1 MLKRIFSFSNL
12 TLLVALILSTIAAWY
27 SIIGLTTIFAGAVVP
42 VIIMGSALELAK
54 ITTTVWLRKYWHRA
68 GLLIKLYLVPA
79 VMAIAL
85 ITSMGIFGFLSK
97 AHMDQGITTG
107 DVQAKIAIY
116 DEKIKTEKENIEA
129 NRKALK
135 QMDEG
140 VDQVLGRSTDEK
152 GAEKAVAMRKSQQK
166 ERTRLQNEI
175 LQSQKS
181 IAELNDAR
189 APIAAE
195 VRKVE
200 AEVGPIKYI
209 AALLYGDNPDANIL
223 ERAVRW
229 VIILLVIVFDP
240 LALMLVLAA
249 NQSKDWDD
257 EEPVEEKVEEDISED
272 GYKTPWPD
280 RPPIPGYDDEYVK
293 WPGGVGIP
301 EPAYEPDDGPLTDNQ
316 IEQIKETVAKE
327 FDIKDHPYLFTP
339 AGSDTPPGIKPVG
352 PQVYKPEPSD
362 DTLEP
367 CYKCGTPL
375 MIAPG
380 IGPFC
385 PNKECDVSDNT
396 NGAEP
401 IEITYIPPA
410 PIIDDSPNF
419 EAIKVDGEWVQTGP
433 AFEEKLKVDL
443 PDRIESGTIPFQELD
458 GGYVMFDGKHMHKD
472 VLMGM
477 RPDMLKLV
485 ADSGRAT
492 KTSFGTAFPGLATK
506 GDTFV
511 RVDTLPN
518 KVYKF
523 DGVRWIT
530 VNKEQ
535 STSYL
540 HDQEYI
546 KYLVTKIEAGEYD
559 IELLSESE
567 NQQIEEYLTKKT

>member
-12 TLLVALILSTIAAWY
+12 TLLVALTLSTIAAWY
-27 SIIGLTTIFAGAVVP
+27 SIIGLTTIFAGAVIP

-97 AHMDQGITTG
+97 AHMDQGITSG
-107 DVQAKIAIY
+107 DVQAKVAIY
-116 DEKIKTEKENIEA
+116 DEKIKTAKENIDV

-135 QMDEG
+135 QLDEA
-140 VDQVLGRSTDEK
+140 VDQVMGRSTDEK
-152 GAEKAVAMRKSQQK
+152 GADKAVAIRRGQAKDRARLLQEISAEQK
-166 ERTRLQNEI
+166 TITQLTEE
-175 LQSQKS
+175 
-181 IAELNDAR
+181 R

-249 NQSKDWDD
+249 NQSKDWDNED
-257 EEPVEEKVEEDISED
+257 ESS
-272 GYKTPWPD
+272 
-280 RPPIPGYDDEYVK
+280 
-293 WPGGVGIP
+293 
-301 EPAYEPDDGPLTDNQ
+301 YEPDDGPINEEELEALRERAKEELPVGEPISKEELFP
-316 IEQIKETVAKE
+316 IEKE
-327 FDIKDHPYLFTP
+327 FDINKHPYLFKP
-339 AGSDTPPGIKPVG
+339 AGSHTPPGVEPVG
-352 PQVYKPEPSD
+352 PQVYNPEASD
-362 DTLEP
+362 ATLEP

-375 MIAPG
+375 IVAPG

-385 PNKECDVSDNT
+385 PNKECDVVDNT
-396 NGAEP
+396 LGLEP
-401 IEITYIPPA
+401 IEFTYIPPA
-410 PIIDDSPNF
+410 PIIETKHPEIIEDHNT
-419 EAIKVDGEWVQTGP
+419 KL
-433 AFEEKLKVDL
+433 FEEL
-443 PDRIESGTIPFQELD
+443 E
-458 GGYVMFDGKHMHKD
+458 GGYVTYDGKHMHRD
-472 VLMGM
+472 VLFNM

-485 ADSGRAT
+485 ADSARESSTG
-492 KTSFGTAFPGLATK
+492 FGTTFPGLAKK

-511 RVDTLPN
+511 RVDLLPN

-523 DGVRWIT
+523 DGSRWIGI
-530 VNKEQ
+530 NKNQ

-540 HDQEYI
+540 YDQEYI
-546 KYLVTKIEAGEYD
+546 RYLVEKIEKGEYD
-559 IELLSESE
+559 IELLSDIEK
-567 NQQIEEYLTKKT
+567 QQIEEYLSKNS

>member
-12 TLLVALILSTIAAWY
+12 TLLVALTLSTIAAWY
-27 SIIGLTTIFAGAVVP
+27 SIIGLTTIFAGAVIP

-68 GLLIKLYLVPA
+68 GLLLKLYLVPA

-97 AHMDQGITTG
+97 AHMDQGITSG
-107 DVQAKIAIY
+107 DIQAKIAIY

-152 GAEKAVAMRKSQQK
+152 GADKAVAMRKSQQK
-166 ERTRLQNEI
+166 ERSRLQNEI

-240 LALMLVLAA
+240 LAIALVLAA
-249 NQSKDWDD
+249 NASKDWD
-257 EEPVEEKVEEDISED
+257 KEED
-272 GYKTPWPD
+272 
-280 RPPIPGYDDEYVK
+280 
-293 WPGGVGIP
+293 
-301 EPAYEPDDGPLTDNQ
+301 EPAYEADDGPINEEVL
-316 IEQIKETVAKE
+316 EALRERAKEELPTEELIPEEKIAEKE

-339 AGSDTPPGIKPVG
+339 AGSHTPPGVEPVG

-362 DTLEP
+362 PTLEP
-367 CYKCGTPL
+367 CYKCGTTL
-375 MIAPG
+375 IVAPG

-385 PNKECDVSDNT
+385 PNKECDVADGWALKDS
-396 NGAEP
+396 EP
-401 IEITYIPPA
+401 VEITYIPPA
-410 PIIDDSPNF
+410 PIVDDAPNF
-419 EAIKVDGEWVQTGP
+419 EAIKVDGEWVKTGP
-433 AFEEKLKVDL
+433 AFEASKVNL
-443 PDRIESGTIPFQELD
+443 PDSIESKTIPYQELD

-472 VLMGM
+472 VLLGM

-492 KTSFGTAFPGLATK
+492 KTSFGTSFPAVASK
-506 GDTFV
+506 GDIFV
-511 RVDTLPN
+511 RVDALPN

-523 DGVRWIT
+523 DGVRWIV
-530 VNKEQ
+530 VNKTQ

-540 HDQEYI
+540 YDQEYI
-546 KYLVTKIEAGEYD
+546 KYLVEKIESGEYD
-559 IELLSESE
+559 IELLSDTEK
-567 NQQIEEYLTKKT
+567 QQIEEYLTKRD

>member
-1 MLKRIFSFSNL
+1 
-12 TLLVALILSTIAAWY
+12 
-27 SIIGLTTIFAGAVVP
+27 
-42 VIIMGSALELAK
+42 
-54 ITTTVWLRKYWHRA
+54 
-68 GLLIKLYLVPA
+68 
-79 VMAIAL
+79 
-85 ITSMGIFGFLSK
+85 
-97 AHMDQGITTG
+97 
-107 DVQAKIAIY
+107 
-116 DEKIKTEKENIEA
+116 
-129 NRKALK
+129 
-135 QMDEG
+135 
-140 VDQVLGRSTDEK
+140 
-152 GAEKAVAMRKSQQK
+152 VAMRKSQQK

-181 IAELNDAR
+181 IAGLNNER

-257 EEPVEEKVEEDISED
+257 EED
-272 GYKTPWPD
+272 
-280 RPPIPGYDDEYVK
+280 
-293 WPGGVGIP
+293 
-301 EPAYEPDDGPLTDNQ
+301 EPAYEADDGPISDEVL
-316 IEQIKETVAKE
+316 EQLRERAKEELPTEEPVAVKE
-327 FDIKDHPYLFTP
+327 FDIKDHPYLFTTR
-339 AGSDTPPGIKPVG
+339 GSDTPPGVEPVG
-352 PQVYKPEPSD
+352 PQVYKSEPSD
-362 DTLEP
+362 DTLDP

-375 MIAPG
+375 MNAPG

-396 NGAEP
+396 LGAET
-401 IEITYIPPA
+401 IEFTYIPPA
-410 PIIDDSPNF
+410 PIIDDAPNF

-433 AFEEKLKVDL
+433 AFTEIRKVDL
-443 PDRIESGTIPFQELD
+443 PDSIESKTIPYQELD
-458 GGYVMFDGKHMHKD
+458 GGYVMFDGKHMHRD
-472 VLMGM
+472 VLLDM

-485 ADSGRAT
+485 ADSGRES
-492 KTSFGTAFPGLATK
+492 KTSFGTSFPSIASK

-511 RVDTLPN
+511 RVDALPN

-523 DGVRWIT
+523 DGARWIV

-540 HDQEYI
+540 YDQEYI
-546 KYLVTKIEAGEYD
+546 RYLVTKIESGEYD

-567 NQQIEEYLTKKT
+567 NQQIEEYLSKKT

>member
-12 TLLVALILSTIAAWY
+12 TLLVALTLSTIAAWY

-54 ITTTVWLRKYWHRA
+54 ITATVWLRKYWHRA
-68 GLLIKLYLVPA
+68 GLLLKLYLVPA
-79 VMAIAL
+79 VIAIAL

-97 AHMDQGITTG
+97 AHMDQGVTSG
-107 DVQAKIAIY
+107 DVLSKIAIY

-140 VDQVLGRSTDEK
+140 VDQLLGRSTDEK

-200 AEVGPIKYI
+200 AEVGPLKYI
-209 AALLYGDNPDANIL
+209 AALLYGDNPDANVL

-240 LALMLVLAA
+240 LAIALVLAA
-249 NQSKDWDD
+249 NASKDWDK
-257 EEPVEEKVEEDISED
+257 EEPVEEPVEESED
-272 GYKTPWPD
+272 KEIPEDEVKTPWPEQVA
-280 RPPIPGYDDEYVK
+280 PITAPITSITT
-293 WPGGVGIP
+293 WTIP
-301 EPAYEPDDGPLTDNQ
+301 TESV
-316 IEQIKETVAKE
+316 ETVEKKE
-327 FDIKDHPYLFTP
+327 FDINDHPYLFTP
-339 AGSDTPPGIKPVG
+339 RGSHTPPGVESVG
-352 PQVYKPEPSD
+352 PLVYKPEPSD
-362 DTLEP
+362 ATLEP

-375 MIAPG
+375 INAPG

-385 PNKECDVSDNT
+385 PNKECDVFDNT
-396 NGAEP
+396 KGVEP
-401 IEITYIPPA
+401 MEIKLPK
-410 PIIDDSPNF
+410 PIIDDAPNF
-419 EAIKVDGEWVQTGP
+419 EGIKVEGEWVQTGP
-433 AFEEKLKVDL
+433 NFKEIPEVEA
-443 PDRIESGTIPFQELD
+443 SNTIPYQELD

-472 VLMGM
+472 VLLGM
-477 RPDMLKLV
+477 RPDMLKVV
-485 ADSGRAT
+485 ADSAT
-492 KTSFGTAFPGLATK
+492 LTSTGFGTSFPALAKK

-511 RVDTLPN
+511 RVDLLPN

-523 DGVRWIT
+523 DGKRWMQ
-530 VNKEQ
+530 VNKDQ
-535 STSYL
+535 STSYTY
-540 HDQEYI
+540 DQEYI
-546 KYLVTKIEAGEYD
+546 KYLVGKVENGEYD
-559 IELLSESE
+559 VELLSEIE
-567 NQQIEEYLTKKT
+567 KQQIEEYLTKKS

>member
-12 TLLVALILSTIAAWY
+12 TLLVALTLSAIAAWY

-54 ITTTVWLRKYWHRA
+54 ITATVWLRKYWHRA
-68 GLLIKLYLVPA
+68 GLLLKLYLVPA
-79 VMAIAL
+79 VIAIAL

-97 AHMDQGITTG
+97 AHMDQGVTSG
-107 DVQAKIAIY
+107 DIQSKIAIY

-240 LALMLVLAA
+240 LAIALVLAA
-249 NQSKDWDD
+249 NASKDWDK
-257 EEPVEEKVEEDISED
+257 EEPVVEEIEKISEA
-272 GYKTPWPD
+272 GYKN
-280 RPPIPGYDDEYVK
+280 
-293 WPGGVGIP
+293 P
-301 EPAYEPDDGPLTDNQ
+301 EPEPEYEPDDGPLTDDQ
-316 IEQIKETVAKE
+316 ITQIKERIEKE
-327 FDIKDHPYLFTP
+327 FDIKDHPYLFAP
-339 AGSDTPPGIKPVG
+339 RGSHTPPGVESVG
-352 PQVYKPEPSD
+352 PLVYKPELSD
-362 DTLEP
+362 TTLAP

-375 MIAPG
+375 IIAPG

-385 PNKECDVSDNT
+385 PNKECDVADNT
-396 NGAEP
+396 TDVEP
-401 IEITYIPPA
+401 IEITYIPTGPVVEDA
-410 PIIDDSPNF
+410 PNF
-419 EAIKVDGEWVQTGP
+419 EGIKVEGEWIQTGP
-433 AFEEKLKVDL
+433 DFKVPKIEL
-443 PDRIESGTIPFQELD
+443 PDQITANTIPYQELD

-472 VLMGM
+472 VLLGM
-477 RPDMLKLV
+477 RPDIVLGKE
-485 ADSGRAT
+485 T
-492 KTSFGTAFPGLATK
+492 KTSFGTTFPVIASK

-511 RVDTLPN
+511 RVDSLPN

-523 DGVRWIT
+523 DGTRWI
-530 VNKEQ
+530 VINKEQ

-540 HDQEYI
+540 YDQEYI
-546 KYLVTKIEAGEYD
+546 KYLVQKIESGEYD

-567 NQQIEEYLTKKT
+567 RQQIEEYLTKKS

>member
-1 MLKRIFSFSNL
+1 MLKRIFSFSNF

-54 ITTTVWLRKYWHRA
+54 ITATVWLRKYWHRA
-68 GLLIKLYLVPA
+68 GLLLKLYLVPA

-97 AHMDQGITTG
+97 AHMDQGITSG
-107 DVQAKIAIY
+107 DVQAKVAIY
-116 DEKIKTEKENIEA
+116 DEKIKTAKENIDV

-135 QMDEG
+135 QLDEA
-140 VDQVLGRSTDEK
+140 VDQVMGRSTDEK
-152 GAEKAVAMRKSQQK
+152 GADKAVAIRRGQAKDRARLLQEISAEQK
-166 ERTRLQNEI
+166 TITQLNE
-175 LQSQKS
+175 
-181 IAELNDAR
+181 ER

-223 ERAVRW
+223 EKAVRW

-240 LALMLVLAA
+240 LAIALVLAA
-249 NQSKDWDD
+249 NASKDWDNED
-257 EEPVEEKVEEDISED
+257 EPS
-272 GYKTPWPD
+272 
-280 RPPIPGYDDEYVK
+280 
-293 WPGGVGIP
+293 
-301 EPAYEPDDGPLTDNQ
+301 YEPDDGPVNEEALEALRERVKEELPVGEPISKEELFP
-316 IEQIKETVAKE
+316 IEKE
-327 FDIKDHPYLFTP
+327 FDINDHPYLFKP
-339 AGSDTPPGIKPVG
+339 AGSHTPPGVEPVG

-367 CYKCGTPL
+367 CYKCGTTL
-375 MIAPG
+375 INAPG

-385 PNKECDVSDNT
+385 PNKECDVFDSPYLREEET
-396 NGAEP
+396 EE
-401 IEITYIPPA
+401 IKITYIPPE
-410 PIIDDSPNF
+410 PIVEDAPNF

-433 AFEEKLKVDL
+433 DFKEVPKADL
-443 PDRIESGTIPFQELD
+443 PDKIESKTIPYQELD

-472 VLMGM
+472 VLLGM

-485 ADSGRAT
+485 ADSGRET
-492 KTSFGTAFPGLATK
+492 KTSFGTTFPGLAAK

-511 RVDTLPN
+511 RVDALPN

-523 DGVRWIT
+523 DGARWIV

-540 HDQEYI
+540 YDQEYI
-546 KYLVTKIEAGEYD
+546 KYLVEKIEKGEYD
-559 IELLSESE
+559 VELLSETE
-567 NQQIEEYLTKKT
+567 RQQIEDYLSKKT

>member
-54 ITTTVWLRKYWHRA
+54 ITATVWLRKYWHRA
-68 GLLIKLYLVPA
+68 GLLLKLYLVPA
-79 VMAIAL
+79 VMSIAL

-97 AHMDQGITTG
+97 AHMDQGVTSG

-166 ERTRLQNEI
+166 ERVRLQNEI

-181 IAELNDAR
+181 IAGLNDER

-249 NQSKDWDD
+249 NQSKDWDE
-257 EEPVEEKVEEDISED
+257 EEPIEDFRED
-272 GYKTPWPD
+272 GYKTSL
-280 RPPIPGYDDEYVK
+280 
-293 WPGGVGIP
+293 P
-301 EPAYEPDDGPLTDNQ
+301 EYEPDDGPLTDDQ
-316 IEQIKETVAKE
+316 VEQIKETLEKE

-339 AGSDTPPGIKPVG
+339 AGSSTPPGIKSVPI
-352 PQVYKPEPSD
+352 QVYKNEPSD
-362 DTLEP
+362 DTLAP

-375 MIAPG
+375 MNAPG

-385 PNKECDVSDNT
+385 PNKDCDVADNT
-396 NGAEP
+396 SGAEP

-410 PIIDDSPNF
+410 PIVDIDPNF
-419 EAIKVDGEWVQTGP
+419 EGIKVDGKWVQTGP
-433 AFEEKLKVDL
+433 EFEEKIKTEL
-443 PDRIESGTIPFQELD
+443 PDNIVSNTISYKELD

-472 VLMGM
+472 VLLGM

-485 ADSGRAT
+485 ADSGRES
-492 KTSFGTAFPGLATK
+492 KTSFGTTFPIIASK

-511 RVDTLPN
+511 RVDSLPN

-523 DGVRWIT
+523 DGSRWI
-530 VNKEQ
+530 VINKEQ

-540 HDQEYI
+540 YDQEYI
-546 KYLVTKIEAGEYD
+546 KYLVEKIDKGEYD
-559 IELLSESE
+559 IELLSDIEK
-567 NQQIEEYLTKKT
+567 QQIEEYLTKNT

>member
-1 MLKRIFSFSNL
+1 MLKRIFSFSNF
-12 TLLVALILSTIAAWY
+12 TLLVALTVSTIAAWY

-42 VIIMGSALELAK
+42 VIIMGSVLELAK

-68 GLLIKLYLVPA
+68 GLLLKLYLVPA

-97 AHMDQGITTG
+97 AHMDQGVTSG
-107 DVQAKIAIY
+107 DIQARIAIY

-181 IAELNDAR
+181 IAGLNDER

-209 AALLYGDNPDANIL
+209 AALLYGDNPDTNVL

-257 EEPVEEKVEEDISED
+257 EEPIEDFRED
-272 GYKTPWPD
+272 GYKTPL
-280 RPPIPGYDDEYVK
+280 
-293 WPGGVGIP
+293 P
-301 EPAYEPDDGPLTDNQ
+301 EYEPDNGPLTDDQ
-316 IEQIKETVAKE
+316 VEQIKETTEKE
-327 FDIKDHPYLFTP
+327 FDINDHPYLFTP
-339 AGSDTPPGIKPVG
+339 AGSTTPPGIDPV
-352 PQVYKPEPSD
+352 PIQVYKPKLSD
-362 DTLEP
+362 PTLEP

-375 MIAPG
+375 INAAG

-396 NGAEP
+396 SGAEP
-401 IEITYIPPA
+401 IEITYIPPK
-410 PIIDDSPNF
+410 PIVIAESKKPV
-419 EAIKVDGEWVQTGP
+419 E
-433 AFEEKLKVDL
+433 L
-443 PDRIESGTIPFQELD
+443 PEIIQANTIPYQELD
-458 GGYVMFDGKHMHKD
+458 GGYVMFDNKHMHKD
-472 VLMGM
+472 VLLGM
-477 RPDMLKLV
+477 RPDFLKLV
-485 ADSGRAT
+485 ADSGKET
-492 KTSFGTAFPGLATK
+492 KTNFGTSFPTIAGK

-511 RVDTLPN
+511 RVDSLPN

-523 DGVRWIT
+523 DGARWIM
-530 VNKEQ
+530 VNKDQ
-535 STSYL
+535 SNTYL

-546 KYLVTKIEAGEYD
+546 KYLVQKIEEGEYD
-559 IELLSESE
+559 IELLSEIE
-567 NQQIEEYLTKKT
+567 KQQIEDYLTKNA

>member
-12 TLLVALILSTIAAWY
+12 TLLVALTLSAIAAWY

-54 ITTTVWLRKYWHRA
+54 ITATVWLRKYWHRA
-68 GLLIKLYLVPA
+68 GLLLKLYLVPA
-79 VMAIAL
+79 VIAIAL

-97 AHMDQGITTG
+97 AHMDQGVTSG

-181 IAELNDAR
+181 IAELNNAR

-240 LALMLVLAA
+240 LAIALVLAA
-249 NQSKDWDD
+249 NASKDWDK
-257 EEPVEEKVEEDISED
+257 EEPVVEETEKISEA
-272 GYKTPWPD
+272 GYK
-280 RPPIPGYDDEYVK
+280 K
-293 WPGGVGIP
+293 P
-301 EPAYEPDDGPLTDNQ
+301 EPDPEYELDDGPLTDDQ
-316 IEQIKETVAKE
+316 ITQVKELTEKP
-327 FDIKDHPYLFTP
+327 FDIKDHPYLFAP
-339 AGSDTPPGIKPVG
+339 RGSHTPPGFESVG
-352 PQVYKPEPSD
+352 PLVYKPEPSNA
-362 DTLEP
+362 TLDP

-375 MIAPG
+375 IIAPG

-385 PNKECDVSDNT
+385 PNKECDVSDGWALKDN
-396 NGAEP
+396 EP
-401 IEITYIPPA
+401 IEIKHILPK
-410 PIIDDSPNF
+410 PIFDDAPNF
-419 EAIKVDGEWVQTGP
+419 EGIKVDGEWVQTGP
-433 AFEEKLKVDL
+433 DFKMPKIEL
-443 PDRIESGTIPFQELD
+443 PDQITANTIPYQELD

-472 VLMGM
+472 VLLGM
-477 RPDMLKLV
+477 RPDMFKLV
-485 ADSGRAT
+485 TDLGRET
-492 KTSFGTAFPGLATK
+492 KTSFGTTFPVIASK

-511 RVDTLPN
+511 RVDSLPN

-523 DGVRWIT
+523 DGTRWI
-530 VNKEQ
+530 VINKEQ

-540 HDQEYI
+540 YDQEYI
-546 KYLVTKIEAGEYD
+546 KYLVQKIESGEYD

-567 NQQIEEYLTKKT
+567 RQQIEEYLTKKS

>member
-12 TLLVALILSTIAAWY
+12 TLLVALTLSAIAAWY

-54 ITTTVWLRKYWHRA
+54 ITATVWLRKYWHRA
-68 GLLIKLYLVPA
+68 GLLLKLYLVPA
-79 VMAIAL
+79 VIAIAL

-97 AHMDQGITTG
+97 AHMDQGVTSG

-240 LALMLVLAA
+240 LAIALVLAA
-249 NQSKDWDD
+249 NASKDWDK
-257 EEPVEEKVEEDISED
+257 EEPVVEETEKISEA
-272 GYKTPWPD
+272 GYKKPD
-280 RPPIPGYDDEYVK
+280 
-293 WPGGVGIP
+293 P
-301 EPAYEPDDGPLTDNQ
+301 EPEYEPDDGPLTDDQ
-316 IEQIKETVAKE
+316 ITQIKEQTEKE
-327 FDIKDHPYLFTP
+327 FDIKDHPYLF
-339 AGSDTPPGIKPVG
+339 ARRGSHTPPGVESVG
-352 PQVYKPEPSD
+352 PLVYKPEVG
-362 DTLEP
+362 DTTLAP

-375 MIAPG
+375 IDAPG

-385 PNKECDVSDNT
+385 PNKECDVFDNT
-396 NGAEP
+396 KGVEP
-401 IEITYIPPA
+401 MEIKLPK
-410 PIIDDSPNF
+410 PIIDDAPNF
-419 EAIKVDGEWVQTGP
+419 EGIKVEGEWVQTGP
-433 AFEEKLKVDL
+433 DFKIPKIEL
-443 PDRIESGTIPFQELD
+443 PDQITANTIPYQELD

-472 VLMGM
+472 VLLGM
-477 RPDMLKLV
+477 RPDIVLGKE
-485 ADSGRAT
+485 T
-492 KTSFGTAFPGLATK
+492 KTSFGTTFPVIASK

-511 RVDTLPN
+511 RVDSLPN

-523 DGVRWIT
+523 DGTRWI
-530 VNKEQ
+530 VINKEQ

-540 HDQEYI
+540 YDQEYI
-546 KYLVTKIEAGEYD
+546 KYLVQKIESGEYD
-559 IELLSESE
+559 IELLSEIE
-567 NQQIEEYLTKKT
+567 KQQIEEYLTKKS

>member
-68 GLLIKLYLVPA
+68 GLLLKLYLVPA

-97 AHMDQGITTG
+97 AHMDQGVTSG
-107 DVQAKIAIY
+107 DVQSKIAIY

-166 ERTRLQNEI
+166 ERTRIQNEI

-181 IAELNDAR
+181 IAELNNAR

-200 AEVGPIKYI
+200 AEVGPLKYI
-209 AALLYGDNPDANIL
+209 AALLYGDNPDANLL
-223 ERAVRW
+223 EKAVRW

-240 LALMLVLAA
+240 LAIALVLAA
-249 NQSKDWDD
+249 NASKDWDK
-257 EEPVEEKVEEDISED
+257 EEPVKEEQEEEEIPED
-272 GYKTPWPD
+272 EVKTPWPEQVA
-280 RPPIPGYDDEYVK
+280 PITAPTEPITT
-293 WPGGVGIP
+293 WSMPMP
-301 EPAYEPDDGPLTDNQ
+301 EKA
-316 IEQIKETVAKE
+316 VAEKP
-327 FDIKDHPYLFTP
+327 FDSKDHPYLFAP
-339 AGSDTPPGIKPVG
+339 QGSHTPPGIEPVG
-352 PQVYKPEPSD
+352 PLVYKPEPSD
-362 DTLEP
+362 ATLDP

-375 MIAPG
+375 IDAPG

-385 PNKECDVSDNT
+385 PNKECDVIDGPFT
-396 NGAEP
+396 EEP
-401 IEITYIPPA
+401 VEIKYIPPE
-410 PIIDDSPNF
+410 PIIDDAPNF
-419 EAIKVDGEWVQTGP
+419 EGIKVDGEWVQTGP
-433 AFEEKLKVDL
+433 NFKEIPEVEA
-443 PDRIESGTIPFQELD
+443 SNTIPYQELD

-472 VLMGM
+472 VLLGM
-477 RPDMLKLV
+477 RPDMLRLV
-485 ADSGRAT
+485 ADSAT
-492 KTSFGTAFPGLATK
+492 LTSTGFGTSFPALAKK

-511 RVDTLPN
+511 RVDLLPN

-523 DGVRWIT
+523 DGKRWMQ
-530 VNKEQ
+530 VNKDQ
-535 STSYL
+535 STSYTY
-540 HDQEYI
+540 DQEYI
-546 KYLVTKIEAGEYD
+546 KYLVGKVENGEYD
-559 IELLSESE
+559 VELLSEIE
-567 NQQIEEYLTKKT
+567 KQQIEEYLTKKS

>member
-1 MLKRIFSFSNL
+1 MIFGFGIL
-12 TLLVALILSTIAAWY
+12 ATALLLSAVAAWY
-27 SIIGLTTIFAGAVVP
+27 SVAGLTAIFSAATIP
-42 VIIMGSALELAK
+42 VIIMGGSLELGK
-54 ITTTVWLRKYWHRA
+54 IVATVWLHNNWRRA
-68 GLLIKLYLVPA
+68 GIVFKLYLIPA
-79 VMAIAL
+79 ITFLMIL
-85 ITSMGIFGFLSK
+85 TSMGIFGYLSK
-97 AHMDQGITTG
+97 AHSDQSLVSG
-107 DVQAKIAIY
+107 DVTSKIAIY

-140 VDQVLGRSTDEK
+140 VDQVLGRSTTET

-181 IAELNDAR
+181 IQGLNNER

-209 AALLYGDNPDANIL
+209 AALLYGDNPDTNVL

-272 GYKTPWPD
+272 GYKTTWPT
-280 RPPIPGYDDEYVK
+280 RPNIPGYDDEYVK
-293 WPGGVGIP
+293 YPGGVGIP
-301 EPAYEPDDGPLTDNQ
+301 EP
-316 IEQIKETVAKE
+316 VAVKE

-339 AGSDTPPGIKPVG
+339 AGSDTPPGMKPV
-352 PQVYKPEPSD
+352 PIQVYKPEPSD

-375 MIAPG
+375 IIAPG

-385 PNKECDVSDNT
+385 PNKDCDVADNT
-396 NGAEP
+396 SGVEP
-401 IEITYIPPA
+401 IEFTYIPPA
-410 PIIDDSPNF
+410 PIVINTDPNF
-419 EAIKVDGEWVQTGP
+419 EGIKVDGEWLQTGP
-433 AFEEKLKVDL
+433 AFEEKLKATL
-443 PDRIESGTIPFQELD
+443 PEIIESNTIPYQELD

-485 ADSGRAT
+485 ADSGRQS
-492 KTSFGTAFPGLATK
+492 KTSFGTSFPALASK

-511 RVDTLPN
+511 RVDVLPN

-523 DGVRWIT
+523 DGTRWI
-530 VNKEQ
+530 VINKSQ

-540 HDQEYI
+540 YDQEYI
-546 KYLVTKIEAGEYD
+546 KYLVKKIESGEYD
-559 IELLSESE
+559 IELLSDTEK
-567 NQQIEEYLTKKT
+567 QQIEDYLTKKD

>member
-12 TLLVALILSTIAAWY
+12 TLLVALTLSAIAAWY

-54 ITTTVWLRKYWHRA
+54 ITATVWLRKYWHRA
-68 GLLIKLYLVPA
+68 GLLLKLYLVPA
-79 VMAIAL
+79 VIAIAL

-97 AHMDQGITTG
+97 AHMDQGVTSG
-107 DVQAKIAIY
+107 DIQSKIAIY

-181 IAELNDAR
+181 IAELNDSR

-240 LALMLVLAA
+240 LAIALVLAA
-249 NQSKDWDD
+249 NASKDWDK
-257 EEPVEEKVEEDISED
+257 EEPVVEETEKISEA
-272 GYKTPWPD
+272 GYKKLD
-280 RPPIPGYDDEYVK
+280 
-293 WPGGVGIP
+293 P
-301 EPAYEPDDGPLTDNQ
+301 EPEYEPDDGPLTDDQ
-316 IEQIKETVAKE
+316 ITQIKEQTEKE
-327 FDIKDHPYLFTP
+327 FDIKDHPYLF
-339 AGSDTPPGIKPVG
+339 ARRGSHTPPGVESVG
-352 PQVYKPEPSD
+352 PLVYKPEVG
-362 DTLEP
+362 DTTLAP

-375 MIAPG
+375 IIAPG

-385 PNKECDVSDNT
+385 PNKECDVADNT
-396 NGAEP
+396 MDVEP
-401 IEITYIPPA
+401 IEITYIPTG
-410 PIIDDSPNF
+410 PIVEDAPNF
-419 EAIKVDGEWVQTGP
+419 EGIKVDGKWIQTGP
-433 AFEEKLKVDL
+433 DFKVPKIEL
-443 PDRIESGTIPFQELD
+443 PDQITANTIPYQELD

-472 VLMGM
+472 VLLGM
-477 RPDMLKLV
+477 RPDIVL
-485 ADSGRAT
+485 GRET
-492 KTSFGTAFPGLATK
+492 KTSFGTTFPVIASK

-511 RVDTLPN
+511 RVDSLPN

-523 DGVRWIT
+523 DGTRWI
-530 VNKEQ
+530 VINKEQ

-540 HDQEYI
+540 YDQEYI
-546 KYLVTKIEAGEYD
+546 KYLVQKIENGEYD

-567 NQQIEEYLTKKT
+567 RQQIEEYLTKKS

>member
-54 ITTTVWLRKYWHRA
+54 ITATVWLRKYWHRA
-68 GLLIKLYLVPA
+68 GLLLKLYLVPA

-97 AHMDQGITTG
+97 AHMDQGVTSG

-140 VDQVLGRSTDEK
+140 VDQVLGRSTTET

-181 IAELNDAR
+181 IAGLNNER

-209 AALLYGDNPDANIL
+209 AALLFGDNPDANIL

-257 EEPVEEKVEEDISED
+257 EDEPAYKPDDGPINEEVLEALRERTKE
-272 GYKTPWPD
+272 
-280 RPPIPGYDDEYVK
+280 EYVK

-301 EPAYEPDDGPLTDNQ
+301 EPVVE
-316 IEQIKETVAKE
+316 KE
-327 FDIKDHPYLFTP
+327 FDLKDHPYLFTP

-362 DTLEP
+362 DTLDP

-375 MIAPG
+375 MNAPG

-396 NGAEP
+396 LGLEP
-401 IEITYIPPA
+401 IEITYIPAKPMVEDA
-410 PIIDDSPNF
+410 PNF
-419 EAIKVDGEWVQTGP
+419 EAIKVDGEWVKTGP
-433 AFEEKLKVDL
+433 DFDVPKVEL
-443 PDRIESGTIPFQELD
+443 PDKIESGTIPYQELD
-458 GGYVMFDGKHMHKD
+458 GGYVMFDGKHMHRD
-472 VLMGM
+472 VLLGM

-485 ADSGRAT
+485 ADSGRES
-492 KTSFGTAFPGLATK
+492 KTSFGTSFPSIASK

-511 RVDTLPN
+511 RVDALPN

-523 DGVRWIT
+523 DGSRWIV
-530 VNKEQ
+530 VNKAQ

-540 HDQEYI
+540 YDQEYI
-546 KYLVTKIEAGEYD
+546 KYLVKKIESGEYD

-567 NQQIEEYLTKKT
+567 NQQIEEYLSKKT

>member
-1 MLKRIFSFSNL
+1 MFLSLI
-12 TLLVALILSTIAAWY
+12 TLAVALSLSVIAAYY
-27 SIIGLTTIFAGAVVP
+27 SIAGLTAIFAAAVVP
-42 VIIMGSALELAK
+42 IMIMGSILELAK
-54 ITTTVWLRKYWHRA
+54 VVVTIWLHEYWSRA
-68 GLLIKLYLVPA
+68 RWLMKLYLVPA
-79 VMAIAL
+79 VLMLML

-97 AHMDQGITTG
+97 AHSDQNLVSG

-116 DEKIKTEKENIEA
+116 DEKIRTEKENIEA

-181 IAELNDAR
+181 IQGLNNER

-209 AALLYGDNPDANIL
+209 AALLYGDNPDTNVL

-272 GYKTPWPD
+272 GYKTTWPT
-280 RPPIPGYDDEYVK
+280 RPNIPGYDDEYVK
-293 WPGGVGIP
+293 YPGGVGIP
-301 EPAYEPDDGPLTDNQ
+301 EP
-316 IEQIKETVAKE
+316 VAVKE

-339 AGSDTPPGIKPVG
+339 AGSDTPPGMKPV
-352 PQVYKPEPSD
+352 PIQVYKPEPSD

-375 MIAPG
+375 IIAPG

-396 NGAEP
+396 SGAEP
-401 IEITYIPPA
+401 IEFTYIPPA
-410 PIIDDSPNF
+410 PIVINTDPNF
-419 EAIKVDGEWVQTGP
+419 EGIKVDGEWVQTGP
-433 AFEEKLKVDL
+433 AFEEKLKATL
-443 PDRIESGTIPFQELD
+443 PEIIESNTIPYQELD
-458 GGYVMFDGKHMHKD
+458 GGYVMYDNKHMHKD
-472 VLMGM
+472 VLLGM

-485 ADSGRAT
+485 ADSGRES
-492 KTSFGTAFPGLATK
+492 KTSFGTSFPALASK

-511 RVDTLPN
+511 RVDVLPN

-523 DGVRWIT
+523 DGTRWI
-530 VNKEQ
+530 VINKSQ

-540 HDQEYI
+540 YDQEYI
-546 KYLVTKIEAGEYD
+546 KYLVKKIESGEYD
-559 IELLSESE
+559 IELLSDTEK
-567 NQQIEEYLTKKT
+567 QQIEDYLTKKD